1 MTVAL
6 IKTASDAL
14 ALQQLQSLQGD
25 VAVPPADTWK
35 TIHTTVTD
43 RRRKDCGSLMFSRL
57 FRVIRGPTVFDS
69 LFYILP
75 WRRLVRTNADSTE

>member
-14 ALQQLQSLQGD
+14 ALQQLQALRGE

-43 RRRKDCGSLMFSRL
+43 RRYKDCESLMFSRL
-57 FRVIRGPTVFDS
+57 FRVIGGPIVFDS